1 MISISISTDR
11 KLRYISLD
19 ELKQIYFDPDQSETS
34 IWVDLLT
41 PTYEEEQTILIDLFG
56 FHQLAVDDCRQERT
70 EPRHGDHLPK
80 VEDYSDYLFC
90 IINPIDMIEQT
101 HEEDEEEP
109 DGRIH
114 SIIRTRQVNAFLGR
128 NYIVTHHYEPSHA
141 IEQALTMCGKNPL
154 SLDRGPD
161 YIYHLIL
168 DDIVNDYSHILDK
181 FDDEID
187 QLETLVFHTSGRTT
201 FARIQAM
208 KRSLIRLRRITTYQ
222 REMVYRLARG
232 EFPLINEKE
241 IAYYRNV
248 FDHLARAVELVESY
262 RDVITG
268 LLDAHLSMTSNRM
281 NEIMK
286 ILTIFSTFFLPLT
299 FVAGVYG
306 MNFKFMPELEW
317 PYGYL
322 FSWGVML
329 LTAGGMFMFFRKK
342 KWM

>member
-1 MISISISTDR
+1 MISIVIAEER
-11 KLRYISLD
+11 KLRPISLD
-19 ELKQIYFDPDQSETS
+19 ELKRIYFDPARSDIQ

-41 PTYEEEQTILIDLFG
+41 PTFEEEESILVDLFG
-56 FHQLAVDDCRQERT
+56 FHQLAVEDCRHERT

-90 IINPIDMIEQT
+90 IINPIDLVERPPEQN
-101 HEEDEEEP
+101 DEEPEGP
-109 DGRIH
+109 IH

-141 IEQALTMCGKNPL
+141 IEQAMSMCGRNPM

-161 YIYHLIL
+161 YVYHLIL
-168 DDIVNDYSHILDK
+168 DDIVDQYSQILDR
-181 FDDEID
+181 FDEEID
-187 QLETLVFHTSGRTT
+187 ELETMVFHSSGKAT
-201 FARIQAM
+201 FTRIQAM

-232 EFPLINEKE
+232 EFELINDKE

-248 FDHLARAVELVESY
+248 FDHLVRAVELVESY

-286 ILTIFSTFFLPLT
+286 VLTIFSTFFLPLT
-299 FVAGVYG
+299 FIAGVYG
-306 MNFKFMPELEW
+306 MNFKHMPELEW
-317 PYGYL
+317 RYGYL
-322 FSWGVML
+322 LAWVIML
-329 LTAGGMFMFFRKK
+329 IIAGAMFLFFRRK